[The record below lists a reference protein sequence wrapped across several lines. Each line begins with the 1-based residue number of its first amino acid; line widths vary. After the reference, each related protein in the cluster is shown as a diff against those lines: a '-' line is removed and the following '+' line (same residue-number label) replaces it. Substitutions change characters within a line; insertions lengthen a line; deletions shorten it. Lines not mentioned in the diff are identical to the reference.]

1 MDGFEWNK
9 FAAGGLLAAIAIL
22 VAIILTGEMFRV
34 APLEAQAYAIEGVE
48 EEGGAAAGPA
58 VAEGP
63 SLAELLATASAEKGA
78 SVFKKCATCHTIEKG
93 GAAKTGPNL
102 WGVVGAKHAHVAGFG
117 YSAALAGKSGEA
129 WSWDALDAWLKSPKE
144 AIPGNKMSFAGI
156 SKPEERAALLAYL
169 NQNSDSPLPLPKVEP
184 KAETAEAPA
193 EGAAPAEAAPAEGAA
208 PAEAVPAAQ

>member
-22 VAIILTGEMFRV
+22 VAIILTGEMFKV
-34 APLEAQAYAIEGVE
+34 EPLEAKAYPIEGVE

-58 VAEGP
+58 AVEGP
-63 SLAELLATASAEKGA
+63 SLAELLASASAEKGA

-102 WGVVGAKHAHVAGFG
+102 YGIVGNHHAHAQGFG
-117 YSAALAGKSGEA
+117 YSSALAGKSGET
-129 WSWDALDAWLKSPKE
+129 WSWDALDAWVHSPKE

-156 SKPEERAALLAYL
+156 SKPEDRAALLLFL

-184 KAETAEAPA
+184 KAEAAAAPA
-193 EGAAPAEAAPAEGAA
+193 DGAAPAEAAAAEAPAAEAA
-208 PAEAVPAAQ
+208 PAAH